1 VKLAFT
7 LREEQTLGILEN
19 MALKGIFEP
28 NEEDV
33 I

>member
-1 VKLAFT
+1 LPLT

-19 MALKGIFEP
+19 KVVKRIFEP
-28 NEEDV
+28 IEEEV